1 MRLTWWLTIFILG
14 SGAAGSFP
22 AAGQLQKS
30 VAAIAEDQ
38 STVQSEVLA
47 QEIAPENPLLLAQS
61 DGDSDEGKDEKKD
74 SGGGGGMRRWLLLGG
89 GGVVG
94 GGILAG
100 GTWMFLRRRGDDY
113 YEDELDDDE
122 GGLEGDEVVLGA
134 ISDGDDEPTT
144 MTVDV
149 VGSAGSS
156 DGDSGTA
163 SVEKDATPTN
173 EAGEMTGA
181 VARVKDSSLPTRV
194 LPPTKADRLLAELR
208 DPSASVRRRAIWN
221 LGERGDSRAIAPL
234 MELLVTA
241 DSQQRSIILAV
252 LSEIGTR
259 TLRPMERAMAI
270 SLQDSDPEVRLN
282 AIRDLTQVYDRFA
295 QVSRMLAYATEDE
308 NETVQKTA
316 KWALGKLNSLRMN
329 SEEASDKVADG
340 GGVGLNVAGDGD
352 GALLLDQARR
362 ACDDKDYDQ
371 ASTLVAEALAQDPSH
386 PKGHLLAAEIAA
398 AQDHPVKAVVAEQQA
413 RDCAWDRGD
422 SATAIAIQE
431 NWLAQE
437 IDPDRATL
445 CHAQAIQ
452 ALRAGQTDNAL
463 GLLDEAL
470 VCNPYNPDVYMAR
483 ARVLRQQGKLG
494 DACAH
499 WKKAQE
505 IYLDLGDV
513 KALRCVQQLLQKFS

>member
-1 MRLTWWLTIFILG
+1 MGLTWWLTIFILG
-14 SGAAGSFP
+14 SGAAGSLP
-22 AAGQLQKS
+22 AAGQPHKS
-30 VAAIAEDQ
+30 VAELAADQ
-38 STVQSEVLA
+38 SMAQSEVLA
-47 QEIAPENPLLLAQS
+47 QKMALETPLLLAQS
-61 DGDSDEGKDEKKD
+61 DGGSSEDQEED

-89 GGVVG
+89 GGIVG

-100 GTWMFLRRRGDDY
+100 GAWMFLRRRGDEDY
-113 YEDELDDDE
+113 DDELDDD
-122 GGLEGDEVVLGA
+122 GDDLEGDEVVVGA
-134 ISDGDDEPTT
+134 IADEDDGPTP

-149 VGSAGSS
+149 VGSAGSG

-163 SVEKDATPTN
+163 TREKDANPVS
-173 EAGEMTGA
+173 EGKDRVGA
-181 VARVKDSSLPTRV
+181 VTRVKDGSLPTRV

-282 AIRDLTQVYDRFA
+282 AIRDLTQVYDRFT

-316 KWALGKLNSLRMN
+316 KWALGKLNSLRMT
-329 SEEASDKVADG
+329 SEEAADKIADG
-340 GGVGLNVAGDGD
+340 GSAGINIAGDGD
-352 GALLLDQARR
+352 GALLLEQARR

-386 PKGHLLAAEIAA
+386 PKGHLLVAEIAA
-398 AQDHPVKAVVAEQQA
+398 VQDHPVKAVVAEQQA

-431 NWLAQE
+431 NWLARE
-437 IDPDRATL
+437 IDPDRAAL

-452 ALRAGQTDNAL
+452 ALRASQTDDAL

-494 DACAH
+494 EACVH
-499 WKKAQE
+499 WQKAQE

-513 KALRCVQQLLQKFS
+513 KALRCVQQLLQKFG